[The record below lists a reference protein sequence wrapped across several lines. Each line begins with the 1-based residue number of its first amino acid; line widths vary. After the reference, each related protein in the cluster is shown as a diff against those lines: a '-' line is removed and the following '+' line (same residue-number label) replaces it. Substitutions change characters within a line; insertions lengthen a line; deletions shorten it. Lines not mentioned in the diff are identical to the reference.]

1 MIQEI
6 EAAAA
11 TLSSDAFTF
20 ASCDGEVEPTW
31 LHQIAR
37 LQVRIHQHNPA
48 LIHYIKTFN
57 RCIP

>member
-37 LQVRIHQHNPA
+37 LQVRIHPHNPA
-48 LIHYIKTFN
+48 LIH
-57 RCIP
+57 